1 MTHTGGESATSGF
14 REQMSGQLRAAR
26 VLTGLLQR
34 GDREG
39 LPVLEWTI
47 SHNGAQVTGRS
58 YAQPGSARRAALAA
72 WAAALGITLGEE
84 YHQDSR
90 MTTIT
95 GTAQRERTGTGP
107 RRSRSP
113 ATSGRTDPPARGD
126 QAVTAGSATVSGPV
140 RTVPSPP
147 PETMTGRPC
156 RAGGQAH
163 PCWAQRCRPGLSRTR
178 TDHYHAHRRRE
189 SGGPFPGH
197 PSLRHA
203 DPGPGLF
210 PGQGARAGELA

>member
-14 REQMSGQLRAAR
+14 REQMTWQLRAAR
-26 VLTGLLQR
+26 VLTGLLER

-90 MTTIT
+90 MTTTT
-95 GTAQRERTGTGP
+95 GTAKRERTRHRSAKITLTG
-107 RRSRSP
+107 
-113 ATSGRTDPPARGD
+113 DIWED
-126 QAVTAGSATVSGPV
+126 
-140 RTVPSPP
+140 
-147 PETMTGRPC
+147 
-156 RAGGQAH
+156 
-163 PCWAQRCRPGLSRTR
+163 
-178 TDHYHAHRRRE
+178 
-189 SGGPFPGH
+189 
-197 PSLRHA
+197 
-203 DPGPGLF
+203 
-210 PGQGARAGELA
+210 